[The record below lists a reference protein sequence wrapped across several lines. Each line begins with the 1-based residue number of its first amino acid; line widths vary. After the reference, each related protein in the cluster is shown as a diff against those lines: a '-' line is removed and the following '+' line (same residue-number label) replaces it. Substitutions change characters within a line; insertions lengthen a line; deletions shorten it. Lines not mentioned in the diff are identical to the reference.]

1 MISDR
6 GKLHPRDEIMQ
17 TMDRI
22 YRYRMTTTSGG
33 NLSIRDGEGK
43 IWISP
48 ARVDKGNLTRGDIV
62 CVDSDGS
69 VDGLHPPSSEFPFH
83 LAIYEARPDVR
94 AIVHAHPVALVAFSI
109 CQKTPDTRLFHQ
121 AHTVCSNVGF
131 APYACP
137 GSQALGESI
146 AKTFAEGSDSVILEN
161 HGVVVGGSHLADAF
175 QRFEAFEFAGKT
187 LIKANHLGAVRL
199 LDHSQLSEAAN
210 RGVEFA
216 SFEFAAATESA
227 DRFIRLHPRHP
238 NVDYAFYMKGLAAY
252 DIEPGFFSRFIPS
265 DDTKRDISHIQI
277 AFGEFSQLLSRYP
290 DSAYAPD
297 ARQRMIHMRNM
308 LARHEI
314 HVANYYFRRGAYMA
328 ALNRG
333 KYVVEHMQQT
343 PSVADGLAIMA
354 QAYLLL
360 DLNDLAEDSIGVL
373 CENFPDHPN
382 LKPGCVF
389 DSVYTVDGLQRSWL
403 NEISFGLIDPPDPP
417 QFNYRPKS

>member
-1 MISDR
+1 MYHGGQSVLVSNR
-6 GKLHPRDEIMQ
+6 FLAGALLWLLVVC
-17 TMDRI
+17 
-22 YRYRMTTTSGG
+22 TSGCSWFG
-33 NLSIRDGEGK
+33 
-43 IWISP
+43 
-48 ARVDKGNLTRGDIV
+48 GD
-62 CVDSDGS
+62 DD
-69 VDGLHPPSSEFPFH
+69 
-83 LAIYEARPDVR
+83 
-94 AIVHAHPVALVAFSI
+94 LVADS
-109 CQKTPDTRLFHQ
+109 
-121 AHTVCSNVGF
+121 
-131 APYACP
+131 
-137 GSQALGESI
+137 GEQQLYRE
-146 AKTFAEGSDSVILEN
+146 AQRHLKNEN
-161 HGVVVGGSHLADAF
+161 FGL
-175 QRFEAFEFAGKT
+175 
-187 LIKANHLGAVRL
+187 AVRSL
-199 LDHSQLSEAAN
+199 QMLESRYPFGRYAEQAQLELIYAHYGA
-210 RGVEFA
+210 
-216 SFEFAAATESA
+216 FEFAAATESA

-373 CENFPDHPN
+373 CENFC
-382 LKPGCVF
+382 LL
-389 DSVYTVDGLQRSWL
+389 YTSDAAD
-403 NEISFGLIDPPDPP
+403 E
-417 QFNYRPKS
+417 